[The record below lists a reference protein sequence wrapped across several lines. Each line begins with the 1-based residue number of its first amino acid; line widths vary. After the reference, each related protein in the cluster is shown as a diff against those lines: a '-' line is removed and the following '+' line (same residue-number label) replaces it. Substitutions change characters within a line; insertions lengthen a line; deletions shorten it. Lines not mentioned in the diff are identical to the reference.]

1 MSLLTSAIAVA
12 FVYLLWAYSKRRR
25 SPPLPPSPPA
35 DPILGHLRL
44 IPPNDQD
51 VFFYNLGKD
60 YVPLPDHSF
69 AGDVV
74 YLHVLGKPMIVLN
87 SVKAAVD
94 LLEKRSMNYSDR
106 PDFPIFEL
114 RVYFLFLFELMG
126 WDPTVT
132 FLHYG
137 KQFSTQRKLLQGYL
151 NKNEC
156 VKYRPFQ
163 TREARMLVQ
172 NLLSDPENR
181 EGFLSRFATAI
192 VIRLVCGHQITSDD
206 DPYIRMAEDVG
217 ATAANSGPPGSTP
230 VDFFPFLRNFPSWF
244 PGTFYASYARSVRGI
259 VRNLHDVPYNSVQ
272 EQLKKGTARPSFLT
286 SQLELLNNN
295 PDGKDT
301 NKLEDI
307 LGAAGAMYI
316 GGADTTASSMSIF
329 FLAMVIHPECQH
341 KAQEE
346 IDRVIGS
353 ARLPELSDRDSLPY
367 MECVMQES
375 LRWNQAA
382 PTGVPHR
389 SLEDDIYNDM
399 FIPKG
404 SVIIANIRGMTWDES
419 VYSEPRRFNPDRYL
433 PKDQGGLGEPFPVT
447 SFGFGRRVCPGKY
460 LADAS
465 LWIAMAS
472 LLATCNVTKVV
483 EDGQEIT
490 PEVVFISGIA
500 SHPKPYRCNIKARSK
515 TAETLLSQI
524 DTSDTY

>member
-1 MSLLTSAIAVA
+1 MSLLTSVVA
-12 FVYLLWAYSKRRR
+12 LSFVYLLWTYSKRRR
-25 SPPLPPSPPA
+25 FPPLPPSPPA

-44 IPPNDQD
+44 IPSTEQD
-51 VFFYNLGKD
+51 VFFYKLGKE
-60 YVPLPDHSF
+60 Y
-69 AGDVV
+69 GDVV

-114 RVYFLFLFELMG
+114 MG

-156 VKYRPFQ
+156 VKYRAFQ

-172 NLLSDPENR
+172 NLLSNPENR

-206 DPYIRMAEDVG
+206 DPYIRLAEEVG

-230 VDFFPFLRNFPSWF
+230 VDFFPLLINFPSWF
-244 PGTFYASYARSVRGI
+244 PGTFYANYARSVRGI
-259 VRNLHDVPYNSVQ
+259 VRNLHDIPYKSVQ
-272 EQLKKGTARPSFLT
+272 EQLKEGTARPSFLT
-286 SQLELLNNN
+286 SQLEILNS
-295 PDGKDT
+295 PDTKDV

-316 GGADTTASSMSIF
+316 GGADTVNRTGTPPI
-329 FLAMVIHPECQH
+329 VIHPECQR

-346 IDRVIGS
+346 IDRIIGS
-353 ARLPELSDRDSLPY
+353 ARLPELTDRESLPY
-367 MECVMQES
+367 LECVMQES

-382 PTGVPHR
+382 PTGTHISSVSYFLGSCITPKASLIVPWR
-389 SLEDDIYNDM
+389 
-399 FIPKG
+399 
-404 SVIIANIRGMTWDES
+404 MTS
-419 VYSEPRRFNPDRYL
+419 TMTCSF
-433 PKDQGGLGEPFPVT
+433 PKDQ
-447 SFGFGRRVCPGKY
+447 
-460 LADAS
+460 
-465 LWIAMAS
+465 
-472 LLATCNVTKVV
+472 
-483 EDGQEIT
+483 
-490 PEVVFISGIA
+490 
-500 SHPKPYRCNIKARSK
+500 
-515 TAETLLSQI
+515 
-524 DTSDTY
+524 

>member
-1 MSLLTSAIAVA
+1 
-12 FVYLLWAYSKRRR
+12 
-25 SPPLPPSPPA
+25 
-35 DPILGHLRL
+35 
-44 IPPNDQD
+44 
-51 VFFYNLGKD
+51 
-60 YVPLPDHSF
+60 
-69 AGDVV
+69 
-74 YLHVLGKPMIVLN
+74 
-87 SVKAAVD
+87 
-94 LLEKRSMNYSDR
+94 
-106 PDFPIFEL
+106 
-114 RVYFLFLFELMG
+114 
-126 WDPTVT
+126 
-132 FLHYG
+132 
-137 KQFSTQRKLLQGYL
+137 
-151 NKNEC
+151 
-156 VKYRPFQ
+156 
-163 TREARMLVQ
+163 
-172 NLLSDPENR
+172 
-181 EGFLSRFATAI
+181 
-192 VIRLVCGHQITSDD
+192 
-206 DPYIRMAEDVG
+206 MAEEVG

-230 VDFFPFLRNFPSWF
+230 VDFFPFLKNFPSWF
-244 PGTFYASYARSVRGI
+244 PGTFYANYARSVRGI
-259 VRNLHDVPYNSVQ
+259 VRNLHDVPYNTVQ
-272 EQLKKGTARPSFLT
+272 DQLTKGTARPSFLT

-329 FLAMVIHPECQH
+329 FLAMVLHPEFQR

-367 MECVMQES
+367 MECIMQES

-419 VYSEPRRFNPDRYL
+419 VYSEPTRFNPDRYL
-433 PKDQGGLGEPFPVT
+433 PKEQGGLGEPFPVT

-472 LLATCNVTKVV
+472 LLATCNVTKVIG
-483 EDGQEIT
+483 EDGKEII

-500 SHPKPYRCNIKARSK
+500 SHPKPYRCGIKARSK
-515 TAETLLSQI
+515 AAETLLSQI